1 MRPLLFGVESQDRHE
16 EKKDTLERYQGLHSR
31 KAIWPATAP
40 QMACNLVMTVVLN
53 TWDKIENDLEQARV
67 GWCNDAE

>member
-1 MRPLLFGVESQDRHE
+1 MRPLLFGVESQDKHQ

-40 QMACNLVMTVVLN
+40 QMACNLVMT
-53 TWDKIENDLEQARV
+53 T
-67 GWCNDAE
+67 